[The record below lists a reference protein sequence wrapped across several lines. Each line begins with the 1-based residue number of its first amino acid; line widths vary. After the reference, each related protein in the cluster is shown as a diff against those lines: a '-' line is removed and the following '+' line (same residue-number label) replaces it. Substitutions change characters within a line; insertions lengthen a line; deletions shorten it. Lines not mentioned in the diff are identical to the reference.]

1 MECYT
6 VATLD
11 NIGAKQTVITDR
23 VHKKDR
29 EQINVTLGISKVN
42 SLCERQRELRCETVD
57 LAIGSRVRAER
68 SGSHERLSSRDR
80 KSRSRN

>member
-6 VATLD
+6 AAILD
-11 NIGAKQTVITDR
+11 NISTKQAVITDR

-29 EQINVTLGISKVN
+29 EQMNVTLGISKVD
-42 SLCERQRELRCETVD
+42 SLCEGQRELRCETVD
-57 LAIGSRVRAER
+57 LAIDPRVKAER